1 MYSRLQLASKYISY
15 LFTASNG
22 KGHGTHSPFVFDFIK
37 NVLND
42 KRDFYAY
49 SKVESIR
56 KNLLEDNTVL
66 EIDDFGAGSV
76 TGATKKRSIRQ
87 IALNAAKPKKLGQL
101 LFRIVNYYQPKHII
115 ELGTSLGL
123 STAYLAE
130 GNLNAKVTTMEGAKA
145 IAKVAQRQFDILQ
158 LTNIKLIEGNFD
170 ITLQDVL
177 QKKMAVDLV
186 FIDGN
191 HRKAAT
197 LAYFGQL
204 LLKKNDGTI
213 LVFDDIHWSNE
224 MEGAW
229 KEIKEHPDVMLTIDL
244 FFFGL
249 VFFRKEFIAKQ
260 NFIIRF

>member
-15 LFTASNG
+15 LFIASNG

-49 SKVESIR
+49 SKIESIR
-56 KNLLEDNTVL
+56 KKLLADNTVL
-66 EIDDFGAGSV
+66 EVDDFGAGSV
-76 TGATKKRSIRQ
+76 IGTTKKRSIQQ

-101 LFRIVNYYQPKHII
+101 LFRVVNYYQPKHII

-123 STAYLAE
+123 SAAYLAE
-130 GNLNAKVTTMEGAKA
+130 GNLNAQVTTMEGAKA

-158 LTNIKLIEGNFD
+158 LPNIKLVEGDFG

-177 QKKMAVDLV
+177 QKMLVVDLV

-197 LAYFGQL
+197 LDYFRQL
-204 LLKKNDGTI
+204 LLKKNDTTI
-213 LVFDDIHWSNE
+213 LVFDDIHWSKE
-224 MEGAW
+224 MEAAW
-229 KEIKEHPDVMLTIDL
+229 KEIKEHPDVRLTIDL
-244 FFFGL
+244 FFLGL
-249 VFFRKEFIAKQ
+249 VFFRKEFKTKQ